1 MRLVWRELFTRA
13 AFSRSGASKQPEST
27 DKEVKNA
34 ASINKYR
41 LSRKF
46 RFPPFG

>member
-1 MRLVWRELFTRA
+1 MWPELFTRDA
-13 AFSRSGASKQPEST
+13 SAEDGASKQPEST